1 VELSDILA
9 KSVDTPGSDPVLLY
23 SFRLGRYV
31 TSAGGLVLMRPR
43 ILGEWGDDL
52 MENGERKQAIEY
64 PSASLRLET
73 IEIALPDGYSVDE
86 LPSPVQADA
95 GILSYSSKMELDG
108 RVLRYS
114 RRLEIRDVLV
124 RAEQLPDL
132 KRFYR
137 QIAAGEKARAV
148 LKKD

>member
-1 VELSDILA
+1 
-9 KSVDTPGSDPVLLY
+9 
-23 SFRLGRYV
+23 
-31 TSAGGLVLMRPR
+31 
-43 ILGEWGDDL
+43 

-64 PSASLRLET
+64 HSANLRLET

-95 GILSYSSKMELDG
+95 GALSYSSKTELDG

-124 RAEQLPDL
+124 KTEQLPDL
-132 KRFYR
+132 KKFYR
-137 QIAAGEKARAV
+137 LVAAAEKARAV